1 MIRRRSFLLPGGCLA
16 LALML
21 AVPAQAQ
28 QLYRWVDDDGNVHYT
43 DTLPPERARDGRSVF
58 SRDGSRVGE
67 VERAPTPEELAEQE
81 ARRLQEKERQAR
93 EQEERAQ
100 QMEYDRMLLRTFNDE
115 AHIERT
121 RKERLE
127 ALTASQRQL
136 MARSERDEEELE
148 ELRARAAQVER
159 TGRGDPDA
167 VYERIRHVEQR
178 LASRDARAAELDQA
192 MNALEKEY
200 DNHLARFRELQE
212 ERR

>member
-1 MIRRRSFLLPGGCLA
+1 MTIAFPS
-16 LALML
+16 
-21 AVPAQAQ
+21 QA

-43 DTLPPERARDGRSVF
+43 DTLPPDRARDGRSVF

-81 ARRLQEKERQAR
+81 AERLREKERQAR
-93 EQEERAQ
+93 EQEARTRQ
-100 QMEYDRMLLRTFNDE
+100 LEYDRMLLRTFNNE
-115 AHIERT
+115 AHIERS
-121 RKERLE
+121 RVERLE
-127 ALTASQRQL
+127 ALNASQRQL

-148 ELRARAAQVER
+148 ELRARAAQAER

-167 VYERIRHVEQR
+167 IYQRIRRVEER

-192 MNALEKEY
+192 MNALDQEY

-212 ERR
+212 ERQ